1 MYSVTEFLRK
11 KVERTFARG
20 REGTIDVDGG
30 SVGNTRNGF
39 DGSGRIGPDHIIATV
54 RAGNTH
60 ERLLI
65 GEHTTSPITIL
76 SARPR
81 SATASACRHIAAE
94 ALLVEHRTK
103 GHHL

>member
-1 MYSVTEFLRK
+1 MYSDAVSFSEQ
-11 KVERTFARG
+11 KVERAFARG

-54 RAGNTH
+54 RAGITH

-65 GEHTTSPITIL
+65 GKHTTSPIAIL
-76 SARPR
+76 LPRPR

-94 ALLVEHRTK
+94 ALLLGT
-103 GHHL
+103 